1 MTGQETT
8 PAPTF
13 PSTKVATAQESSV
26 ASHPWFRKKRVML
39 PLVLIVLVAVL
50 QVANGGSDTGAAD
63 TAISA
68 SQPTADGAPATV
80 ATVATVATEAH
91 IGVRVRDGNSEFVV
105 TGVEHPGKTLAGKIG
120 KTLTARGEFV
130 IVRVDITNI
139 GTAPQTPDCSCQL
152 LINGKAWEFEPSP
165 SILSTKEALKFVQ
178 RINPG
183 ETVKDAI
190 LLFDLAPGTEA
201 GSIELHDSQFSPG
214 VMVNLS

>member
-8 PAPTF
+8 PAPDF
-13 PSTKVATAQESSV
+13 PSTTIATAQKDATAQESSV
-26 ASHPWFRKKRVML
+26 ATRPWFRKKRVIV

-50 QVANGGSDTGAAD
+50 QVANSGSGRRAPE

-68 SQPTADGAPATV
+68 SQPTADGAPATA
-80 ATVATVATEAH
+80 ATVAH
-91 IGVRVRDGNSEFVV
+91 IGVKVRDGNSEFVV
-105 TGVEHPGKTLAGKIG
+105 TGVERPGKTLAGKIG
-120 KTLTARGEFV
+120 MTLTARGEFV

-139 GTAPQTPDCSCQL
+139 GTTPQTPDCSCQL
-152 LINGKAWEFEPSP
+152 LINDKAWEFETSP

-190 LLFDLAPGTEA
+190 LLFDLAPGTAA
-201 GSIELHDSQFSPG
+201 GSIELHDSQLSPG
-214 VMVNLS
+214 VVVNLS